1 MCNTWRLIEL
11 TNGNIGPVAVDALVP
26 LGSVTRK
33 VAREPRC
40 SPTFSV
46 DTTANNVVTIDEH
59 GIYNVEY
66 TGTLVA
72 AAAGTLTLNLLQN
85 NTAIATRS
93 ITVAV
98 GDSVNIALSKE
109 IRVYRNCYC
118 QQNMS
123 IQLALSITGV
133 AITGGNG
140 TLIVNRQTAV

>member
-1 MCNTWRLIEL
+1 MCNAWRLIEL

-40 SPTFSV
+40 TPTFSV

-93 ITVAV
+93 ITVTA
-98 GDSVNIALSKE
+98 GDSVNLAISKE
-109 IRVYRNCYC
+109 IRVYRNCCC
-118 QQNMS
+118 QQNMP
-123 IQLALSITGV
+123 IQWALSITGV
-133 AITGGNG
+133 AIPGGNDP
-140 TLIVNRQTAV
+140 LIINRQAAV

>member
-118 QQNMS
+118 QQNMP

-140 TLIVNRQTAV
+140 TLIVNRQAAV